1 MVEQE
6 LINNY
11 WNLPVPKCSSKG
23 RFNTVASA
31 MAFNEVIAQN
41 NNSEISKILLEDA
54 HEFDEL
60 LDCALVENGEVC
72 SILDIIRG
80 QESPIKKRKKSHL
93 VPLTFVKFDTK
104 STGKGK
110 PITIKALLDSGGS
123 ETVVSEKY
131 ATKLKRVKSTP
142 MRWSTPGGNMT
153 TTEVVRARISLDE
166 FIPNKKIYWNMHV
179 VKDLGAYDMIIGR
192 DMLTDLGIDICFSDQ
207 VSRWEYAELPFK
219 ELDATTDAYHIHEP
233 EVVQKATNRVKEIFQ
248 ARMI

>member
-1 MVEQE
+1 MSEDDYILDEMELEQN

-23 RFNTVASA
+23 RFNAVASA

-41 NNSEISKILLEDA
+41 NNKEVSNISLEDA

-60 LDCALVENGEVC
+60 LDRALVENGEVC
-72 SILDIIRG
+72 SILDIVRG
-80 QESPIKKRKKSHL
+80 QKSPIKKRKKSHL

-131 ATKLKRVKSTP
+131 ARVLMDILCHLYT
-142 MRWSTPGGNMT
+142 
-153 TTEVVRARISLDE
+153 SLE
-166 FIPNKKIYWNMHV
+166 SAQGVI
-179 VKDLGAYDMIIGR
+179 
-192 DMLTDLGIDICFSDQ
+192 
-207 VSRWEYAELPFK
+207 
-219 ELDATTDAYHIHEP
+219 
-233 EVVQKATNRVKEIFQ
+233 
-248 ARMI
+248 